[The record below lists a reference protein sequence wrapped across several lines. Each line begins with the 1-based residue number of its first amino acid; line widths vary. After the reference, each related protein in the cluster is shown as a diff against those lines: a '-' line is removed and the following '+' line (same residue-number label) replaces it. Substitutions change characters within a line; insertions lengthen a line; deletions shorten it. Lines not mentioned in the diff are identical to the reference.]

1 MKVLLLLVLAV
12 LTAPV
17 WGIFAALLGLTT
29 LVLALKPVEWVVKRL

>member
-1 MKVLLLLVLAV
+1 MKVLLLLAVAV

-29 LVLALKPVEWVVKRL
+29 FVLALKPVEWVIKRL